1 MSSVENMEA
10 GLGSLCL
17 MAWTRARLAPSG
29 LPTTAQKL
37 VLPTAWLRKA
47 DE

>member
-1 MSSVENMEA
+1 MSSVVNMEE

-17 MAWTRARLAPSG
+17 MARTRARLAPSG
-29 LPTTAQKL
+29 LPTAAEKL
-37 VLPTAWLRKA
+37 MLPTAWLRKA